1 MSWCW
6 KYGGKNGNGDKLS
19 ILQHKGN
26 AKKIS
31 VGANIPI
38 AWWPKGCLHQMR
50 PKPFVVKGM
59 ILSHG

>member
-38 AWWPKGCLHQMR
+38 GTGTVDLYMK
-50 PKPFVVKGM
+50 VVEEQ
-59 ILSHG
+59 